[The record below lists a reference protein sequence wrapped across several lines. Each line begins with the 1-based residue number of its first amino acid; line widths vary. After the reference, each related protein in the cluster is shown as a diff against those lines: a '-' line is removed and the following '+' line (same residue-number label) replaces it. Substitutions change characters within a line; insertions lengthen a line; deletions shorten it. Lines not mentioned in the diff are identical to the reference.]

1 MANGFNY
8 ESPLNRLLSVTLP
21 QFISQQTAMAR
32 DERNRIRQEE
42 RADKRYLQEFNRNET
57 RYQDGLRRQTE
68 LDNRDFDSNLI
79 NQGSS
84 ITNLQSQKDYYTT
97 LLKSG
102 NLKSTAGY
110 DLSEARVTALGSG
123 IDNANKNVKMLGDMG
138 IEEYYVN
145 RAKDFYM
152 QGNDVAAFNVID
164 TQLKYKF
171 KNPQILKQAQ
181 LYMSD
186 IESYNTQLGKLIGLN
201 TPEVKAERQRIEGL
215 KNKTTNQ
222 FRKLYELAIPFDPEG
237 IRTDFAI
244 SIQKAIID
252 SGAEVDDND
261 FSKYFGN
268 DGKYS
273 NQVDAFEN
281 KFVYGSKAESFSQEE
296 VQKEISKIVS
306 QIKSGESKELPTED
320 TKFEDL
326 VPGVGTIGGL
336 YVGWQLSKK
345 PREYLS
351 NKIGQAAKY
360 TKWVT
365 KLPNE
370 DVGKFLELVSKKS
383 PGQVGT
389 MMPKIEKL
397 ISRIDEITLEGGRG
411 YKKKVA
417 EKKKELDSQ
426 IKKVKKVLKSK
437 GISSKI
443 KDADLEKLI
452 RNPSKWFL
460 PKVKAQMISAKGASA
475 KMARGWGAFRI
486 AQEAGKALGDP
497 TEGVATGITAGAAA
511 KGIKTIADKKGKKWV
526 YNKALKV
533 FGKSAAKRIA
543 TSAAA
548 GSLFPGVGTAAG
560 TIAGTAITI
569 YDIYNALTED
579 EEE

>member
-21 QFISQQTAMAR
+21 QFISQQTSMAR
-32 DERNRIRQEE
+32 DERNRVRQEE
-42 RADKRYLQEFNRNET
+42 RDDKRYLQDFNRNET

-110 DLSEARVTALGSG
+110 DLSEARVEALGSG
-123 IDNANKNVKMLGDMG
+123 IQQAGKNVEMLKNLG
-138 IEEYYVN
+138 IEEFYVN
-145 RAKDFYM
+145 KAKDLYM
-152 QGNDVAAFNVID
+152 QGKDVGAFNIID
-164 TQLKYKF
+164 THLQNKF
-171 KNPQILKQAQ
+171 KDAQTVAQARLLMSKIDSAEKEKEKLGGVFTDPINKQRAIL
-181 LYMSD
+181 
-186 IESYNTQLGKLIGLN
+186 E
-201 TPEVKAERQRIEGL
+201 
-215 KNKTTNQ
+215 TNIANLTNEY
-222 FRKLYELAIPFDPEG
+222 RKLYELTVPFDPEG
-237 IRTDFAI
+237 IRTDFAR
-244 SIQKAIID
+244 SIQKAIIN

-261 FSKYFGN
+261 FSKYFGS

-306 QIKSGESKELPTED
+306 QIKSGERKKLPKED

-397 ISRIDEITLEGGRG
+397 ISEIDELTLEGERG
-411 YKKKVA
+411 YKKKVV

-426 IKKVKKVLKSK
+426 IKKIKKVLKSK